1 MNPSIP
7 APADAAFV
15 RKLNEIFYDVE
26 AEQYD
31 ERHPEVVEGDA
42 DWWSGRGA
50 ALIERLRTERA
61 AGGAMR
67 ILDVGCG
74 TGFVASLLSA
84 HLADGDIL
92 VGVDQSEGMLR
103 RARSKVGA
111 TGDRRCRLVRGD
123 AANLQFRAHSFDLV
137 TVNSFLHHVCDYRAV
152 LREIDRVLRPGG
164 YVVVAHEP
172 NRLFFQSALTRT
184 AAAAYKLIG
193 LGMTVPP
200 DLCDE
205 INARMRAA
213 CLTPAAVGATEI
225 LRMVEYHSPV
235 EQAPIAVD
243 KDKGFSVQE
252 FLEGELRGYALI
264 ELNEYSTFYH
274 RPLLERHPWLMR
286 LVKSGA
292 NLLKGKGNLF
302 SAVLRKGTS
311 HEGSPPPL

>member
-1 MNPSIP
+1 MP

-42 DWWSGRGA
+42 GWWSARGA
-50 ALIERLRTERA
+50 ELIGVLRAERA
-61 AGGAMR
+61 AGAAIR

-74 TGFVASLLSA
+74 TGFVPSLLSA
-84 HLADGDIL
+84 HLADGDVL

-103 RARSKVGA
+103 RARAKLNGVAVG
-111 TGDRRCRLVRGD
+111 RCRLVRGD
-123 AANLQFRAHSFDLV
+123 AGSLQFRGESFDLV
-137 TVNSFLHHVCDYRAV
+137 TVNSFLHHVCDYRSV

-164 YVVVAHEP
+164 YLVLAHEP

-184 AAAAYKLIG
+184 AAAAYKLVG

-200 DLCDE
+200 DLCDQ
-205 INARMRAA
+205 INARIRAA
-213 CLTPAAVGATEI
+213 RLTPSTVGAAEI
-225 LRMVEYHSPV
+225 LRVVEYHSPV

-243 KDKGFSVQE
+243 REKGFSVQE
-252 FLEGELRGYALI
+252 FLDGELRGYALL

-302 SAVLRKGTS
+302 SAILRKGRS
-311 HEGSPPPL
+311 L